1 MISPDKVFEIAKKK
15 EKQNYKF
22 RTYLKNHAGENELD
36 NQFLTLHNEM
46 FPNYDCSKC
55 RNCCKM
61 YSAEIPESD
70 LKSDAEYLELT
81 TDEFIHKFLK
91 PDKYALN
98 YVTKH
103 TPCDFFMDNGDC
115 MLGNCKPQTCQKY
128 PYTNQPD
135 RMFCLLGF
143 IESVSIC
150 PVAYE
155 ICERLKQMYNFK

>member
-22 RTYLKNHAGENELD
+22 RTYLKNHADENELD

-115 MLGNCKPQTCQKY
+115 MLGNCKPQTCKKY